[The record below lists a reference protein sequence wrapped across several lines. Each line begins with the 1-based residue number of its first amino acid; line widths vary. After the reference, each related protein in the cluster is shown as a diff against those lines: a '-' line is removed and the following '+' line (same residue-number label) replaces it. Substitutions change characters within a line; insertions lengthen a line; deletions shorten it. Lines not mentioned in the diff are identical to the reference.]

1 MSRFVSHQ
9 KDVSFLDQP
18 LVIVDITLIIIIIII
33 IRIIIILMMHVRRRY
48 IPSWT
53 RNWYW
58 IRMMIMMIILIV
70 LIVLIVI
77 IIIIIIIS
85 IDEIQYP
92 AFGVPSS
99 VAPSPSSYG
108 DVVVSVGRI
117 VFPPSYGRRRW
128 L

>member
-18 LVIVDITLIIIIIII
+18 LVIVDITLIIIIIIRI
-33 IRIIIILMMHVRRRY
+33 IIIILMMHVRRRY

-58 IRMMIMMIILIV
+58 IRMIMMILIV
-70 LIVLIVI
+70 WIVLIVI
-77 IIIIIIIS
+77 IIIIIII
-85 IDEIQYP
+85 IEVIQYP
-92 AFGVPSS
+92 AFGAPSS

-108 DVVVSVGRI
+108 DVVVSV
-117 VFPPSYGRRRW
+117 
-128 L
+128 